1 LIHILDM
8 PIVRLTRQGG

>member
-1 LIHILDM
+1 LINILDM